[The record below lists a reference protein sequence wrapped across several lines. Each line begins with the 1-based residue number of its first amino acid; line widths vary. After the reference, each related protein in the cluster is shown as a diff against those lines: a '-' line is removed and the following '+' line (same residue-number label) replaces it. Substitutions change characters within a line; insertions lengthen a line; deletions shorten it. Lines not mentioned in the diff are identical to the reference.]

1 MLVNHPKIVIIAC
14 HGMKFVMHRK
24 QGRSLQSRPLAC
36 TYLTVQSVSAVQV
49 NDSLGETQLCLRF
62 SPLEVAAGCL
72 HLASTILGVAERLPH
87 SKQLGWWGAIG
98 VEQRAIEEVAH
109 CLCDA
114 AKAREQLK
122 GAASPPLT

>member
-1 MLVNHPKIVIIAC
+1 MSW
-14 HGMKFVMHRK
+14 HGSSDAEKAGEVPR
-24 QGRSLQSRPLAC
+24 SRPLTC
-36 TYLTVQSVSAVQV
+36 TYLTVLSVSAVQV

-72 HLASTILGVAERLPH
+72 HLASTLLGVAEKLPH

-98 VEQRAIEEVAH
+98 VEQRAIEEVAL

-114 AKAREQLK
+114 AEAREQLQ
-122 GAASPPLT
+122 GAARTSLT

>member
-1 MLVNHPKIVIIAC
+1 MNHPKFAISAC
-14 HGMKFVMHRK
+14 HGVKAGKV
-24 QGRSLQSRPLAC
+24 LQFKPLAG
-36 TYLTVQSVSAVQV
+36 TFLIVSAVQV
-49 NDSLGETQLCLRF
+49 NDSLGETQPCLRF

-114 AKAREQLK
+114 AEAREQLK
-122 GAASPPLT
+122 GAASTPLT

>member
-1 MLVNHPKIVIIAC
+1 LSWRESSDAEKAGKV
-14 HGMKFVMHRK
+14 
-24 QGRSLQSRPLAC
+24 LQFKLLAC
-36 TYLTVQSVSAVQV
+36 TYLTVLIVSAVQV

-72 HLASTILGVAERLPH
+72 HLASTTLGVAERLPR

-114 AKAREQLK
+114 AEAREQLK
-122 GAASPPLT
+122 GAASTPLT